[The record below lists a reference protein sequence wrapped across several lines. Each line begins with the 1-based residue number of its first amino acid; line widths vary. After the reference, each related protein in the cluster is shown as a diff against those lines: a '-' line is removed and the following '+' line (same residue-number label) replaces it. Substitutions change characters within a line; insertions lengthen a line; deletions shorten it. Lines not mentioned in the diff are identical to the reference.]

1 VKAAQYCVVA
11 FPKLDSEAQ
20 IQDLREQFPTWYYR
34 VRPYVPVVLPFTPVT
49 LDEIQNVSEHVGRIR
64 RNLHSLAIS
73 FSRCIERGESLFFE
87 IEDGRVELLQLH
99 VAMTG
104 AEPQQSLLSEAPI
117 YEPQIWLGRVTD
129 ARQRAYARDEAN
141 RIGRSL
147 GIIDAVILL
156 RIEPDEEHRLV
167 ATFPFGIGRVDYYD
181 RSTS

>member
-1 VKAAQYCVVA
+1 VKAAQYSVVA

-20 IQDLREQFPTWYYR
+20 IQDLREQFPAWYFR
-34 VRPYVPVVLPFTPVT
+34 VRPYVPIVLPFTPAT

-73 FSRCIERGESLFFE
+73 FSRCIERGESLFFQ
-87 IEDGRVELLQLH
+87 IEDGRDDLVQLH
-99 VAMTG
+99 AAMTG
-104 AEPQQSLLSEAPI
+104 AEPQQSLLSDVPM
-117 YEPQIWLGRVTD
+117 YEPQIWLGRVAD
-129 ARQRAYARDEAN
+129 PRQRCYALAEAN

-147 GIIDAVILL
+147 GVIDAVTLL

-181 RSTS
+181 RFTV

>member
-1 VKAAQYCVVA
+1 MKAAQYCVVA

-20 IQDLREQFPTWYYR
+20 IQELRETFPTWYYR

-49 LDEIQNVSEHVGRIR
+49 LDEIQNVSEHVGRVR

-73 FSRCIERGESLFFE
+73 FSRCVEHGESLFFE
-87 IEDGRVELLQLH
+87 IETGRDELVQLH
-99 VAMTG
+99 AAMTG
-104 AEPQQSLLSEAPI
+104 AEPQQSLLLGAPV
-117 YEPQIWLGRVTD
+117 YEPQIWLGRVAD
-129 ARQRAYARDEAN
+129 ARQRAYALCEAN

-147 GIIDAVILL
+147 GVIDAVTLL

-181 RSTS
+181 RFTS

>member
-1 VKAAQYCVVA
+1 MKAAQYCVVA

-34 VRPYVPVVLPFTPVT
+34 VRPYVPIVLPFTPVT

-64 RNLHSLAIS
+64 RNLHSLAVS
-73 FSRCIERGESLFFE
+73 FSHCIERGESLFFE
-87 IEDGRVELLQLH
+87 IQEGRDELIQLH
-99 VAMTG
+99 AAMTG
-104 AEPQQSLLSEAPI
+104 AEPQQSLLSDAPI

-129 ARQRAYARDEAN
+129 ARQRAYALAEAN

-147 GIIDAVILL
+147 GVIDAVTLL

-181 RSTS
+181 RFTS

>member
-1 VKAAQYCVVA
+1 MKAAQHCVVA

-34 VRPYVPVVLPFTPVT
+34 VRPYIPIVLPFIPAT
-49 LDEIQNVSEHVGRIR
+49 LDEIQNVSEHVGRVR
-64 RNLHSLAIS
+64 RDLHSLAIS
-73 FSRCIERGESLFFE
+73 FTHCIERGESLFFE
-87 IEDGRVELLQLH
+87 IEEGRDELIQLH

-104 AEPQQSLLSEAPI
+104 AEPPSLLGGAQV

-129 ARQRAYARDEAN
+129 ARQRAYALAEAN

-147 GIIDAVILL
+147 GIVDAVTLL
-156 RIEPDEEHRLV
+156 RIEPDEEHKLV

-181 RSTS
+181 RFTA

>member
-1 VKAAQYCVVA
+1 MKAPQYCVVA

-34 VRPYVPVVLPFTPVT
+34 VRPYIPVVLPFTPVT
-49 LDEIQNVSEHVGRIR
+49 LDEIQNVSDHVGRVR
-64 RNLHSLAIS
+64 RDLRSLAIS
-73 FSRCIERGESLFFE
+73 FAHCIERGESLFSE
-87 IEDGRVELLQLH
+87 IEDGRDELVQLYL
-99 VAMTG
+99 AMTG
-104 AEPQQSLLSEAPI
+104 AEPQQSLLSDAPI

-129 ARQRAYARDEAN
+129 ARQRACALAEAN

-147 GIIDAVILL
+147 GVIDAVTLL

-181 RSTS
+181 RFTG